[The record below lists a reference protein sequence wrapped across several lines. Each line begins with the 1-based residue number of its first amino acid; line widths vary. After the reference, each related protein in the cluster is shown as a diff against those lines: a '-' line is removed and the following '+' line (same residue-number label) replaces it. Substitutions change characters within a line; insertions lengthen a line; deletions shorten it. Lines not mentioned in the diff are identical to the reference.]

1 MVGVWHCEVGEGV
14 GGPVGCEY
22 GDGELDG
29 DAVGGVYTLRELGLE
44 WELWQTCLGAYLLQD
59 WGCDREDR
67 RKEQR
72 ISEESLDT

>member
-29 DAVGGVYTLRELGLE
+29 GAVGGVCEVRVIRGIGMGVGGDLE
-44 WELWQTCLGAYLLQD
+44 GVQRLQ
-59 WGCDREDR
+59 
-67 RKEQR
+67 
-72 ISEESLDT
+72 